1 MFGWCLK
8 PYVKTTPNSSTG
20 SRTEYPKYLS
30 TARLVLKYFCRRYET
45 TMTPSKR
52 SVSFP
57 LWRARNDNGDSSETT
72 TELPFEDTEVDVIHG
87 DADEGFAIA
96 YGLKRY
102 VLDRT
107 DVVALFG
114 SDCNFDGLVV
124 MVNKEAAL
132 VRDDLGDIR
141 TGGCVTVCCYEKIVA
156 AANGRTMVKKPKPTA
171 GKRKRKT
178 TQKASI

>member
-1 MFGWCLK
+1 
-8 PYVKTTPNSSTG
+8 
-20 SRTEYPKYLS
+20 
-30 TARLVLKYFCRRYET
+30 
-45 TMTPSKR
+45 MTPSKR

-57 LWRARNDNGDSSETT
+57 LWRARDDNGDSSETT

-124 MVNKEAAL
+124 MVYKEAAL

-141 TGGCVTVCCYEKIVA
+141 TGGCVTFA
-156 AANGRTMVKKPKPTA
+156 AT
-171 GKRKRKT
+171 KR
-178 TQKASI
+178 